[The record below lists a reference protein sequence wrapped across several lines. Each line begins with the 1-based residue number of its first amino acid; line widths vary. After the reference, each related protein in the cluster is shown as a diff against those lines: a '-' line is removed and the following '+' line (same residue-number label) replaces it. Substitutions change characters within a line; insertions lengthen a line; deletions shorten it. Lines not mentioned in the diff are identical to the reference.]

1 MSNTTK
7 DVRIERAKQ
16 LDEFK
21 KSLDGLTEDQLKAKE
36 EVLIKEADIVN
47 KKVQEATITLPNN
60 GYAAAFKAIRSL
72 LGKVKVQWQFAS
84 AMAELY
90 DFWSPSKK
98 NAGDVPYGLL
108 DATLRYLGQLEFTG
122 YDEWKAVSVINSYF
136 EPVKDEYSDL
146 SNEIYDVA
154 VKHNAI
160 LEKLDAIESLT
171 KPVQVNEGAVEK

>member
-16 LDEFK
+16 IDDFK
-21 KSLDGLTEDQLKAKE
+21 KSLEGLNEEQLKAKE
-36 EVLIKEADIVN
+36 EELVQEADVVN
-47 KKVQEATITLPNN
+47 KKVQDATITLPND
-60 GYAAAFKAIRSL
+60 GHSAAFKAIRML

-122 YDEWKAVSVINSYF
+122 YDDWKAVSVINTYF

-154 VKHNAI
+154 VKHNAL
-160 LEKLDAIESLT
+160 LEKLDALAALT
-171 KPVQVNEGAVEK
+171 TPVQVNEGAVEK